1 MQLFIEKLS
10 LQSDD
15 QESGFLMNQ
24 HRTCYNGVYPYKI
37 FPKKGMKEVVFS
49 PITIF
54 YGGNGSGKT
63 TLLNI
68 IAEKTGVIRHSAFG
82 GSAFFKNYVSGCSFQ
97 GATIPLDGQILTSDD
112 VFDYLLNVRYLND
125 GFDTRREESF
135 EDYLSRK
142 YAHHQ
147 LKSLEDYENWKESY
161 DAKSKSQSQF
171 VKERLMRNVDMYS
184 NGESAMKYFVDHISE
199 NALYLLDEPENS
211 LSIALQQELAQ
222 YISDSARFYGCQ
234 FILSTHSPI
243 LLSIENAVIYDLDSN
258 PAAIRNWT
266 ELENVRRYFD
276 FFEGHRN
283 EFI

>member
-1 MQLFIEKLS
+1 MQLFIEKFN

-37 FPKKGMKEVVFS
+37 FPKKGMREVVFS

-125 GFDTRREESF
+125 GIDTRREELF

-222 YISDSARFYGCQ
+222 YILDSARFYGCQ

-258 PAAIRNWT
+258 PVKICNWT